1 MIDGDSVEIPINP
14 SEGEINLV
22 PSNDQHIVVHGRDG
36 CYLMDKNKWPK
47 LVIPSEVM
55 EIELIEV
62 LTQEESLISDTN
74 KGVGVEVSAPGK
86 GDEHSTDIP
95 EAEDIMGS
103 QFTFSKD

>member
-1 MIDGDSVEIPINP
+1 
-14 SEGEINLV
+14 
-22 PSNDQHIVVHGRDG
+22 
-36 CYLMDKNKWPK
+36 MDKNKWPK